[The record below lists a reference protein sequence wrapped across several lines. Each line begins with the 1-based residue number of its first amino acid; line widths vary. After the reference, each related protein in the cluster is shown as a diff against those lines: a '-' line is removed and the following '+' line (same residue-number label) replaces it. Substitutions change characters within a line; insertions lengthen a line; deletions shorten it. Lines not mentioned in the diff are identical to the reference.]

1 MKIVILDAY
10 TENPG
15 DLSWDELGRLG
26 ELTVYD
32 RTSYQEADIIRERI
46 GDAEIVVVNK
56 TPITRATLDACPNIR
71 LIAVLATGYNV
82 VDYICARERGIPV
95 VNVPAYG
102 TMSVSQF
109 SIALLLE
116 ICHHIGHHSRTV
128 HEGRWQ
134 NCADWCYWDYP
145 LVELDQKTIGIIGFG
160 SIGQSVG
167 KVARALGMNVL
178 ATGSHPTEAG
188 KAIGTYVDLDTLY
201 AQSDIISL
209 HCPLFP
215 ENREMINKDAIAK
228 MKDGVILLNT
238 ARGALIVEQDVADAL
253 NSGKMYAAGLDVA
266 AVEPLPATSPLL
278 TAKNCIMTPHIAWAT
293 KEARQRLMNIA
304 VDNLRCFL
312 DGKPQNV
319 VNP

>member
-1 MKIVILDAY
+1 MDIDAAKAH
-10 TENPG
+10 G
-15 DLSWDELGRLG
+15 
-26 ELTVYD
+26 
-32 RTSYQEADIIRERI
+32 
-46 GDAEIVVVNK
+46 VVV
-56 TPITRATLDACPNIR
+56 C
-71 LIAVLATGYNV
+71 
-82 VDYICARERGIPV
+82 
-95 VNVPAYG
+95 NVPGYSTDAV
-102 TMSVSQF
+102 TQMTL
-109 SIALLLE
+109 ALLLE
-116 ICHHIGHHSRTV
+116 ICSHVGHHSERV
-128 HEGRWQ
+128 HAGEWSA
-134 NCADWCYWDYP
+134 CADFCFWDFP
-145 LVELDQKTIGIIGFG
+145 LMELAHKTIGIIGFG

-278 TAKNCIMTPHIAWAT
+278 TAKNCIMTPHIPWAT

>member
-32 RTSYQEADIIRERI
+32 RTSYQEADIIRKRI

-82 VDYICARERGIPV
+82 VDCVCARERGIPV

-160 SIGQSVG
+160 RIGQAEG
-167 KVARALGMNVL
+167 RIARVLGMRVL
-178 ATGSHPTEAG
+178 AYDVHPNDPGREIAE
-188 KAIGTYVDLDTLY
+188 YVDLETLY
-201 AQSDIISL
+201 AQADVITL
-209 HCPLFP
+209 HCF
-215 ENREMINKDAIAK
+215 
-228 MKDGVILLNT
+228 
-238 ARGALIVEQDVADAL
+238 
-253 NSGKMYAAGLDVA
+253 
-266 AVEPLPATSPLL
+266 L
-278 TAKNCIMTPHIAWAT
+278 TPCRSST
-293 KEARQRLMNIA
+293 
-304 VDNLRCFL
+304 
-312 DGKPQNV
+312 
-319 VNP
+319 

>member
-1 MKIVILDAY
+1 MDIDAAKAH
-10 TENPG
+10 G
-15 DLSWDELGRLG
+15 
-26 ELTVYD
+26 
-32 RTSYQEADIIRERI
+32 
-46 GDAEIVVVNK
+46 VVV
-56 TPITRATLDACPNIR
+56 C
-71 LIAVLATGYNV
+71 
-82 VDYICARERGIPV
+82 
-95 VNVPAYG
+95 NVPGYSTDAV
-102 TMSVSQF
+102 TQMTL
-109 SIALLLE
+109 ALLLE
-116 ICHHIGHHSRTV
+116 ICSHVGHHSERV
-128 HEGRWQ
+128 HAGEWSA
-134 NCADWCYWDYP
+134 CADFCFWDFP
-145 LVELDQKTIGIIGFG
+145 LMELAHKTIGIIGFG

-215 ENREMINKDAIAK
+215 ENREMINKDA
-228 MKDGVILLNT
+228 T
-238 ARGALIVEQDVADAL
+238 
-253 NSGKMYAAGLDVA
+253 GLDVA